1 MKKKTIEY
9 REEPRE
15 RGWKFDPGA
24 QALNE
29 AAQRSLGIPEPN
41 AAETVYERT
50 EISGKVLASPQRG
63 GKRHGAGRK
72 SRGHV
77 RLNLSVPAETKEEL
91 KKLAERDRV
100 TLSEAFCRKLA
111 AR

>member
-15 RGWKFDPGA
+15 RGWNFDPDA
-24 QALNE
+24 KPLNE
-29 AAQRSLGIPEPN
+29 AAQRARGIPEPN
-41 AAETVYERT
+41 TAGSAYERM
-50 EISGKVLASPQRG
+50 EVSGKVLVKPLRG
-63 GKRHGAGRK
+63 GKRPGAGRK
-72 SRGHV
+72 SSGHV
-77 RLNLSVPAETKEEL
+77 RLNLLVPAATKEEL

-100 TLSEAFCRKLA
+100 TLSEALRRKLA

>member
-9 REEPRE
+9 RDEPRTA
-15 RGWKFDPGA
+15 GWKFNSGA
-24 QALNE
+24 KPLNE
-29 AAQRSLGIPEPN
+29 AAQRAHGIPEPN
-41 AAETVYERT
+41 PAGTAYERS
-50 EISGKVLASPQRG
+50 EEGGKVLVKPQRG

-72 SRGHV
+72 SSGHV
-77 RLNLSVPAETKEEL
+77 RLNLLVPAETKEEL

-100 TLSEAFCRKLA
+100 TLSEAFRRKLA